1 MKEQVKHKLAESI
14 VNLIKLDL
22 YYEGVG
28 FLMFKIEYPFL
39 NGESDREFTLKINL
53 GDKEFWSFELPAS
66 YYLFEYLESLFKIK
80 DSETKDEIRDLVIDN
95 LEYKVRKLREYL
107 LTP

>member
-22 YYEGVG
+22 YYEGCG

-39 NGESDREFTLKINL
+39 NGDSTRDFTLRINL
-53 GDKEFWSFELPAS
+53 GDKESWTFELPAS
-66 YYLFEYLESLFKIK
+66 YQLFEYLESVFKIK
-80 DSETKDEIRDLVIDN
+80 DYETKDVIRDLVIDN

>member
-1 MKEQVKHKLAESI
+1 MNEKVKHKLAESI

-22 YYEGVG
+22 YYEGCG

-39 NGESDREFTLKINL
+39 KSDSNREFTLRINL
-53 GDKEFWSFELPAS
+53 GDEESWNFELPAS
-66 YYLFEYLESLFKIK
+66 YQLFEYLESVFKIK
-80 DSETKDEIRDLVIDN
+80 DSETKDVIRDLVIDN

>member
-1 MKEQVKHKLAESI
+1 MNEKVKHKLAESI
-14 VNLIKLDL
+14 VNLVKLNL
-22 YYEGVG
+22 YYEGCG
-28 FLMFKIEYPFL
+28 FLIFKVDYPFISSV
-39 NGESDREFTLKINL
+39 NKNEFTLRINL
-53 GDKEFWSFELPAS
+53 GNKESWTFELPAS
-66 YYLFEYLESLFKIK
+66 YHLFEYLESLFKIK